1 MGRGDK
7 AGFKHGTR
15 KRVRSVDKLS
25 DDSDEDYIVGED
37 EEVDESEEEEF
48 ASSFDGDESEES
60 LAEFEEEDEEDEEEE
75 YTEMKVKK
83 AGRPKKVNPGR
94 KQNGVVKPKRKKQ
107 SSYREEDDYDDFNE
121 YVVDREKKDVTKPR
135 KKNRVSYREQDD
147 ENYDDSDNDNDDE
160 EFRPEEINDDMEDE
174 DAVVETKKHKK
185 LGRPPLP
192 KKSISKGK
200 RGKRNPKVLKTTVK
214 KKQRENFRR
223 RRSNNGE
230 LKDNKIRVE
239 QRNKKITGRGGRR
252 NVISDSDSDFVNP
265 ASSDYE
271 YTISEEE
278 REQIREANEFC
289 RSLTTSLRSSTPLKE
304 LSEGQE
310 SFHRKRKRLV
320 RKGKEKEEDLKI
332 ETGKQV
338 CGICLSEEGKRTVRG
353 TLNCCSHYFCFAC
366 IMEWSKVESR
376 CPLCKQRFVTIS
388 KPARSDSGF
397 DLRTV
402 VIQVPERDQVT
413 YCLGF

>member
-1 MGRGDK
+1 MGRGGK

-25 DDSDEDYIVGED
+25 DDSDEDYIVAED

-48 ASSFDGDESEES
+48 ASFDGDESEES
-60 LAEFEEEDEEDEEEE
+60 LAEFEEEDEDEEEE
-75 YTEMKVKK
+75 YTEKKVKK
-83 AGRPKKVNPGR
+83 AGRPKKVNMGR
-94 KQNGVVKPKRKKQ
+94 KQNRVVKPKRKKQ
-107 SSYREEDDYDDFNE
+107 SSYREEDDYDDFDE

-160 EFRPEEINDDMEDE
+160 EFMPEEINDDIEDE

-185 LGRPPLP
+185 LGRPPLL

-230 LKDNKIRVE
+230 LKDNEIRVE
-239 QRNKKITGRGGRR
+239 RRNKKITGRGGRR

-278 REQIREANEFC
+278 REQIQEANEFC
-289 RSLTTSLRSSTPLKE
+289 RSLTTSLRSSMPLKE

-310 SFHRKRKRLV
+310 SFYRKRKRLV

-397 DLRTV
+397 DLRTL

-413 YCLGF
+413 YCHGF